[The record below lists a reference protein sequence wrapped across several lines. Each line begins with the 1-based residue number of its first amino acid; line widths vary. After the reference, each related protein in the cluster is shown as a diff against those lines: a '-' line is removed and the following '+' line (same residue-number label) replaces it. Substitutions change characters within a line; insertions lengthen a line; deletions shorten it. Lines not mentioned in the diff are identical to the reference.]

1 MDIPAV
7 ILIILKVTHPVIRKT
22 LLPNRAM
29 KFQPMRESA
38 LDKLHDPLQRDLS
51 CRRQQ
56 AVYMIGHDDEFVQKK
71 LPLLPIMG
79 KRQ

>member
-29 KFQPMRESA
+29 KFQPMRKSTFDE
-38 LDKLHDPLQRDLS
+38 LHDPLQGNLRG
-51 CRRQQ
+51 RRQQ
-56 AVYMIGHDDEFVQKK
+56 GVDMIGHDNELMQKK
-71 LPLLPIMG
+71 FPLLPIMG
-79 KRQ
+79 ERE